1 MNKNKKTYFAND
13 VKCKGEVFRDAP
25 ICSHAPVSIH
35 TDLKRPDRPTP
46 GPEPPGPE
54 PPGPTPP
61 YRPPPRRDIT
71 DLPGDDP
78 QPPYRP
84 PPRRDIT
91 DLPEEP
97 GPPPRRDITDLPEEP
112 RPPPRRKGLNDSS
125 LTTGEI
131 VGIATGT
138 VAGAGALAAGARAA
152 TASAEVAQGAGEIEM
167 VGGAGMTEAEFV
179 TAYGGASA
187 SGLEGAGAAAAVTE
201 GAAVAETA
209 SLLGAETAVLGTS
222 AALAPETLGLS
233 LVVGGLV
240 AGGMAAAGLFKKHP
254 KPEQPPPLS
263 EAGKEIIERYA
274 ESDRQQAEVVS
285 RDVMDSDGSG
295 FTREG
300 KHYVEVP

>member
-25 ICSHAPVSIH
+25 VCSHAPVAIH
-35 TDLKRPDRPTP
+35 TELRRPDRPQP
-46 GPEPPGPE
+46 GPDPTPSPMPPPPRRDITDLPGDDPTPE
-54 PPGPTPP
+54 PP

-71 DLPGDDP
+71 DLPGD
-78 QPPYRP
+78 P
-84 PPRRDIT
+84 PP
-91 DLPEEP
+91 PE
-97 GPPPRRDITDLPEEP
+97 PPV
-112 RPPPRRKGLNDSS
+112 PPRRKGLNDSS

-167 VGGAGMTEAEFV
+167 VGAGMSEAEFV
-179 TAYGGASA
+179 AAYGGASA
-187 SGLEGAGAAAAVTE
+187 TGLEGAGAAATAAEAGVGALE
-201 GAAVAETA
+201 VGAAAETA
-209 SLLGAETAVLGTS
+209 GLLGTEAAVLGTS

-254 KPEQPPPLS
+254 KAPQQPPPIS
-263 EAGKEIIERYA
+263 DAGQKIIERYA
-274 ESDRQQAEVVS
+274 ESDRQQADLAS
-285 RDVMDSDGSG
+285 RDIMDSDDSG
-295 FTREG
+295 FTRGG